1 METNIVT
8 YISAILFCF
17 LWYRPKKVECM
28 ADVKMNQL
36 ATATDGAYI
45 YAEAEDGSQVK
56 ISKSNLITA
65 LGLSGTIIKK
75 WSADLSP
82 DAERTIGNVQGLV
95 YVRCGYSYGG
105 FLLYLATFIQVT
117 LIANPIGYGIGVQLS
132 IKNGELTVKNTD
144 SIQKYIEIYYQ
155 SLGY

>member
-1 METNIVT
+1 
-8 YISAILFCF
+8 
-17 LWYRPKKVECM
+17 M

-45 YAEAEDGSQVK
+45 YAEAADGSQVK

-75 WSADLSP
+75 WSAYLNP
-82 DAERTIGNVQGLV
+82 DSERTIGNVQGSV

-105 FLLYLATFIQVT
+105 FLLYLVTFNQVT
-117 LIANPIGYGIGVQLS
+117 LIANPVDYGIGVQLS
-132 IKNGELTVKNTD
+132 IKNGELTVKNTE
-144 SIQKYIEIYYQ
+144 STQRYIEIYYQ
-155 SLGY
+155 SLDY

>member
-1 METNIVT
+1 
-8 YISAILFCF
+8 
-17 LWYRPKKVECM
+17 M

-45 YAEAEDGSQVK
+45 YVEAADGSQVK

-75 WSADLSP
+75 WNAYLNP
-82 DAERTIGNVQGLV
+82 DKEGTIGNVQGLV

-105 FLLYLATFIQVT
+105 FLLYLVTFNQVT
-117 LIANPIGYGIGVQLS
+117 LIANPVDYGIGVQLS
-132 IKNGELTVKNTD
+132 IKNGELIVKNTD
-144 SIQKYIEIYYQ
+144 SIQRNIEIYYQ